1 MSKTATEN
9 NTVFYVCVA
18 SGGKLGPCKIYQ
30 GIFYFLS
37 SFFFFLKTSFTALLK
52 DLLHTMQDTLGQSV
66 GKELISFPVLGDHLQ
81 AVWKPNVCLLKSF
94 LKEWLAAVSH
104 GDAHHRR
111 HLFHLRSCPWAAVP
125 INFMH
130 R

>member
-1 MSKTATEN
+1 MCAWHLEGNWDRAKFIRES
-9 NTVFYVCVA
+9 
-18 SGGKLGPCKIYQ
+18 S
-30 GIFYFLS
+30 IFFLL
-37 SFFFFLKTSFTALLK
+37 FFFFLKTSFTALLK